1 MARFVLAAWLALA
14 LALSA
19 ASAKGEEPI
28 VTAHGQYIA
37 VLPTPWDG
45 KSPRPLVLFLHG
57 YGESATDVAMSG
69 DLVPAATKFGAVFV
83 APDGLGHGWS
93 HVGAPQ
99 RRRDDI
105 AFIHEVATDVERR
118 WPIDRKR
125 VYLSGFSIGGSMVW
139 DVACHAPQGFAAF
152 LPISGAFWLPY
163 PRHCAGPINL
173 RHVHGLT
180 DTTVPMEGRTILG
193 KFTQGDVRKGWA
205 ILLASGACAAAPA
218 RKTQEDDLSCEEWPC
233 AARHALALCLHG
245 DGHDLEP
252 RYLELGLKW
261 AMARGG

>member
-1 MARFVLAAWLALA
+1 MRRFVLAAWLALA
-14 LALSA
+14 LASGTA
-19 ASAKGEEPI
+19 AAQAVEPI
-28 VTAHGQYIA
+28 ATAHGQYIA

-57 YGESATDVAMSG
+57 YGESATDIATSG

-105 AFIHEVATDVERR
+105 AFIHEVATEVERR

-152 LPISGAFWLPY
+152 LPISGALWLPY
-163 PRHCAGPINL
+163 PANAWGPSISATCMGSPTPL
-173 RHVHGLT
+173 CRWRAT
-180 DTTVPMEGRTILG
+180 ATISS
-193 KFTQGDVRKGWA
+193 RA
-205 ILLASGACAAAPA
+205 ISSSASNGQWRAKI
-218 RKTQEDDLSCEEWPC
+218 RI
-233 AARHALALCLHG
+233 
-245 DGHDLEP
+245 P
-252 RYLELGLKW
+252 R
-261 AMARGG
+261 